1 MTGWIDRVAA
11 ARADGWAVLDLL
23 AVVDRGA
30 HREVVVRLLAA
41 GSGEART
48 LVEVAEG
55 DRIAS
60 LTPSLPAADWYER
73 EAAEMTGVVFV
84 GHPDVRPLLLTGD
97 EEQPPQRRT
106 TPLPRRQEQSW
117 PGEHDPAGGR
127 SRRPVVPPGV
137 LGEWVT

>member
-1 MTGWIDRVAA
+1 MTGWIERVAA
-11 ARADGWAVLDLL
+11 ARADGWTVLDLL

-30 HREVVVRLLAA
+30 QREIVVRLLNA

-55 DRIAS
+55 DRIPS
-60 LTPSLPAADWYER
+60 LTPALPAAAWYER
-73 EAAEMTGVVFV
+73 EAAEMSGVVFV
-84 GHPDVRPLLLTGD
+84 GHPDARPLLLTGD
-97 EEQPPQRRT
+97 EESPPLRRT
-106 TPLPRRQEQSW
+106 TPLLRRQEQPW

-127 SRRPVVPPGV
+127 VRRPVVPPGV